1 MSIRTAE
8 VRRARVRERART
20 DILLAAAGVFARR
33 GYAAATLAE
42 LAEAA
47 GYAAP
52 SLYRY
57 FQGKEEI
64 FQSLVDLLVAE
75 MSATFEEPVDRTLS
89 LGDRLAALFSAQHRL
104 SESHRPILDLMLSSA
119 GTEARGRIGGR
130 PIGDPHAGL
139 AFYEERM
146 EDWLRRN
153 VARRELRLSPDLAAR
168 AISGLV
174 FAFRPVAPETPAEP
188 ARRTHTVIDLILH
201 GVAP

>member
-20 DILLAAAGVFARR
+20 DILLAAAEVFARR

-57 FQGKEEI
+57 FEGKEEI
-64 FQSLVDLLVAE
+64 FQSLVDLLVGE
-75 MSATFEEPVDRTLS
+75 MIATFDEPVDRTLPI
-89 LGDRLAALFSAQHRL
+89 GDRLAALFAAQHRL
-104 SESHRPILDLMLSSA
+104 GESRRPILDLLLSGA
-119 GTEARGRIGGR
+119 GAEARGRIGGR
-130 PIGDPHAGL
+130 PLGDPHAGL

-146 EDWLRRN
+146 GDWLRRN
-153 VARRELRLSPDLAAR
+153 ASRRELRVAPDLAAR
-168 AISGLV
+168 AITGLV
-174 FAFRPVAPETPAEP
+174 FAFRPAGPGTSDDP
-188 ARRTHTVIDLILH
+188 ARRATTVIDLILH